1 MTEYEVAHVEPIESD
16 KIVDNRFVFR
26 LIFRATPDDV
36 TLILVRDSISDLR
49 DVFLN
54 AADDLR
60 IEDTKEDLAFRRE
73 LVKTE
78 FGDLVDTLS
87 AKDKGFLMRAL
98 RRLSSEAQT
107 AFLDI
112 VS

>member
-87 AKDKGFLMRAL
+87 AKDKGLLMRAL

>member
-1 MTEYEVAHVEPIESD
+1 MTEYKVAHIEPIKPA
-16 KIVDNRFVFR
+16 KIVDHSFVFR

-60 IEDTKEDLAFRRE
+60 IEDAKEDLAFRRE

-78 FGDLVDTLS
+78 FGDVIDTLS
-87 AKDKGFLMRAL
+87 AKDKGLLMRAL